1 MSSELCTI
9 TEPRPAALQT
19 TTVGGSKPLHR
30 FMKGQPKTVG
40 IVVLVLGAAFLIIS
54 TVIVR
59 SNDSHHMFL
68 IMQPGFLLG
77 ILFIMS
83 GMLYILTEHN
93 PTKKAVTI
101 SLALSIVTILGT
113 VWTILDTL
121 PEIMFSHHYDSLDQ
135 EVEENVT
142 VTDYSP
148 YRSER
153 LAVEGVLLVVFLFY
167 TFGGGVIVIVMS
179 TLAGAA
185 LRPTKSQAIV
195 VMTTATD
202 TDTATATA
210 E

>member
-1 MSSELCTI
+1 LATN
-9 TEPRPAALQT
+9 TALQT

-40 IVVLVLGAAFLIIS
+40 VRAVVGTADKRRLSLC
-54 TVIVR
+54 T
-59 SNDSHHMFL
+59 
-68 IMQPGFLLG
+68 
-77 ILFIMS
+77 FIMS

-135 EVEENVT
+135 EVLMDFHLVM
-142 VTDYSP
+142 VWFVKIS
-148 YRSER
+148 
-153 LAVEGVLLVVFLFY
+153 VLLVVFLFY